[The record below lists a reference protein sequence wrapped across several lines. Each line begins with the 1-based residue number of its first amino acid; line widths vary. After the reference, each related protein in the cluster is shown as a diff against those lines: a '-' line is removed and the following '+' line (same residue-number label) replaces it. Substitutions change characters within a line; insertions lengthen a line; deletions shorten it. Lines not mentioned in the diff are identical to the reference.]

1 MGQVIG
7 AVGARRITSSAARPA
22 VHPEF
27 VGVSGSPVQ
36 ALNASG
42 HRALLVD
49 LNNFASFP
57 TLAVGILVA
66 SLRNAGFDAQVIVPL
81 AYDVPAS
88 VREREESI
96 WHHLQR
102 RIHLSTFRP
111 FLGIRDT
118 LRGVR
123 HLWRNRAH
131 SRVLK
136 EVRVALEDKPDIIL
150 LSAYLQ
156 HYSTVEAIG
165 KIARE
170 KGVPVLL
177 GGPAFNLPETAE
189 AWRTIPGLAAI
200 VGGEVDLALP
210 EIASA
215 VVGGGDLLSFDGV
228 VLPDGRR
235 SRPAPPLRSLDQSPI
250 PDFSDFPWDRYPVQI
265 IPIMT
270 GRGCQWSRCTFCSDV
285 VSASGRTYRTRSL
298 DSVMSELREQ
308 SRRFGTRNFLFLDL
322 KLNSNPAMLRG
333 ITQNIQQ
340 AVPGA
345 QWIGT
350 VHVDQRSDNGL
361 SRAELKAAVNSGM
374 RRVSFGLESGSQR
387 MLDLMD
393 KGATVEANSSF
404 IRTAH
409 EAGLS
414 IRCTLF
420 KGYPGETAEDLL
432 KTAAFLESHAP
443 YLDRI
448 RFNDFSIIENTPVWE
463 SLAVETS
470 TWPGLTVT
478 SKDSRM
484 AKARYR
490 HRETED
496 KSYRQAKSKV
506 LAAVYA
512 INRRRLRPEAQMFD
526 GLM

>member
-1 MGQVIG
+1 MGQVVG
-7 AVGARRITSSAARPA
+7 AVGAQRVATSAARPA
-22 VHPEF
+22 VHPWSKAD
-27 VGVSGSPVQ
+27 SGSQVR
-36 ALNASG
+36 ALNAAS
-42 HRALLVD
+42 HKALLVD

-88 VREREESI
+88 VREREEKV
-96 WHHLQR
+96 WHHLER
-102 RIHLSTFRP
+102 RIHLSTLRP
-111 FLGIRDT
+111 FLGIRDA
-118 LRGVR
+118 LRSAR
-123 HLWRNRAH
+123 YLWRNRVH
-131 SRVLK
+131 GRVLK
-136 EVRVALEDKPDIIL
+136 EVRAALEQRPDIIL

-156 HYSTVEAIG
+156 HYATVEAIG
-165 KIARE
+165 RMAGEMGI
-170 KGVPVLL
+170 PVLL

-189 AWRTIPGLAAI
+189 AWRSIPGIAAI
-200 VGGEVDLALP
+200 VGGEVDLVLP

-215 VVGGGDLLSFDGV
+215 VVRGGDLLAFDGV

-235 SRPAPPLRSLDQSPI
+235 SRPAPPLRLLDQSPI

-265 IPIMT
+265 IPVMT
-270 GRGCQWSRCTFCSDV
+270 GRGCQWGRCTFCSDV

-298 DSVMSELREQ
+298 ESVLSELREQ

-333 ITQNIQQ
+333 ITENIQQ

-350 VHVDQRSDNGL
+350 VHIDQRRDNGL

-374 RRVSFGLESGSQR
+374 RRVSFGLESGSQP
-387 MLDLMD
+387 MLDQMD

-448 RFNDFSIIENTPVWE
+448 RFNDFSIMENTPVWHNLVGGKAA
-463 SLAVETS
+463 S
-470 TWPGLTVT
+470 PGLVVT
-478 SKDSRM
+478 SRDSRM

-490 HRETED
+490 HRQTED
-496 KSYRQAKSKV
+496 RAYRQAKARV
-506 LAAVYA
+506 LSAVYA
-512 INRRRLRPEAQMFD
+512 INRRRLRAEAQMFD